1 MKISLLKLLHRWQL
15 LNKQN
20 IEIMKSLVG
29 SDAGRGF
36 FVICNEMADQ
46 FLHLT

>member
-1 MKISLLKLLHRWQL
+1 MKISLLRLLHRWQL

-20 IEIMKSLVG
+20 IEIMKSPVG

-36 FVICNEMADQ
+36 FHGGSRYANRI
-46 FLHLT
+46 